1 MPNRL
6 DFVLVVLFAIAWPL
20 YELLFGFPR
29 FKRALMGGGPGV
41 RIRAYARAMATQ
53 WIFAGLALFVW
64 ARFGRPLARI
74 GLGAPTGARFAV
86 TLLVAALVA
95 AFLAWQNRMIAAS
108 PGALRRVR
116 ASLGQALPLL
126 PHTPGELRGF
136 VALSI
141 TAGVCEE
148 ILFRGY
154 LMAYVHPWTG
164 AVGAIFV
171 SSLIFGL
178 AHGYLGLRHALQ
190 AGIAG
195 IVMAALYTLA
205 GSLWVPMLVHAMVD
219 MNSGRLG
226 YLAANAGDV
235 DVRAA

>member
-1 MPNRL
+1 MDAACAEVLMPNRL

-108 PGALRRVR
+108 AGA
-116 ASLGQALPLL
+116 
-126 PHTPGELRGF
+126 
-136 VALSI
+136 
-141 TAGVCEE
+141 
-148 ILFRGY
+148 
-154 LMAYVHPWTG
+154 
-164 AVGAIFV
+164 
-171 SSLIFGL
+171 
-178 AHGYLGLRHALQ
+178 
-190 AGIAG
+190 
-195 IVMAALYTLA
+195 
-205 GSLWVPMLVHAMVD
+205 LWVPMLVHAMVD